1 MSLVMT
7 VAGTVESFD
16 AANFKANLAASIGVA
31 PAAVTLTVT
40 AASVNVA
47 ASIKVTENATGV
59 VASVKALASDSS
71 ALSKAVGVTIE
82 SVAAPTFSVRA
93 ILAPSPP
100 PPPAPPPGGYSPP
113 PPLPPAPYGRESS
126 EFIRAGSTVSE
137 LALTLLLAGGGAVL
151 LLLLG
156 YCLLRR
162 PHGKTR
168 KQIARDVHGGPEAE
182 ASAQDAVE
190 TAEAGAEPQ
199 PELEVADS
207 RPVARGDAVRIS
219 VVDSPLRPPS
229 QQDRVKAS
237 RLNPRARR
245 PMRPPHAGLL
255 SGRGMRSSAAAKEI
269 TNGRDRRTRASRE
282 TSPAGLEAEPE
293 ADPATDG
300 CATDGCGARA
310 IDGGGSGQ
318 ADPLANGQLWLG
330 IANLQLAV
338 STDYLAPSALP
349 APEHRITPRGV
360 GQGKLTDAVEA
371 APMSKAAR
379 SCRSRASIKDS
390 EAELA
395 KAARSCRSRA
405 SIKDSEA
412 ELAKMFAL
420 GARGTKDGPGRSTS
434 RGTIRPRPPTPRKG
448 KPDLWAAVRAQRAA
462 IQAANALRKRDA
474 HLPAVAKVTQ
484 ALRRRRS
491 HGGAEGVSSC
501 GGGDI
506 VRV

>member
-1 MSLVMT
+1 MSLEMT
-7 VAGTVESFD
+7 VPGTVESFD
-16 AANFKANLAASIGVA
+16 AANFKVNLAASIGVM

-40 AASVNVA
+40 AASVNVV

-59 VASVKALASDSS
+59 FASVKALASDSS

-168 KQIARDVHGGPEAE
+168 KQIAHDVHGGPEAE

-219 VVDSPLRPPS
+219 VVDSPLRSPF

-293 ADPATDG
+293 AEPATDG

-360 GQGKLTDAVEA
+360 GQGKLTEAVEA
-371 APMSKAAR
+371 APMSKT
-379 SCRSRASIKDS
+379 
-390 EAELA
+390 
-395 KAARSCRSRA
+395 ARSCRSRA

-434 RGTIRPRPPTPRKG
+434 RGTLRPRPPTPRKG

-491 HGGAEGVSSC
+491 HGGAEGLSSR